1 MTTSLPAMTRPLL
14 AASTYAVLATVN
26 GDGGPQSSVWVRR
39 DGNELLMS
47 TICGR
52 R

>member
-1 MTTSLPAMTRPLL
+1 MTTSLPAMTRLL

-26 GDGGPQSSVWVRR
+26 GDGGPQSSVVWVRR
-39 DGNELLMS
+39 DGDELLMS